1 VCPRSVELLREQK
14 QLLDFLFAMAGSLNP
29 MAAKFQSS
37 ASLIIQQTNKM
48 AMIKLMAGKLHRAR
62 VTAANIDYIGSI
74 SIDSELLDKAHILPM
89 QEVEIVNISNGN
101 RWSTYVLP
109 GAPSSGEICPN
120 GGGALLCEPGDILI
134 IFSYTYVDPTE
145 LDHKAHNATTLVL
158 DANNACISIIEQE
171 LLRINTQLSYACHE
185 HLP

>member
-1 VCPRSVELLREQK
+1 
-14 QLLDFLFAMAGSLNP
+14 MAGLSNP
-29 MAAKFQSS
+29 MATKARSS
-37 ASLIIQQTNKM
+37 ASLIIKQTNKM

-62 VTAANIDYIGSI
+62 VTNANIDYIGSI
-74 SIDSELLDKAHILPM
+74 SIDSELLDKANILPM
-89 QEVEIVNISNGN
+89 QEIEIVNISNGN
-101 RWSTYVLP
+101 RWSTYALP

-134 IFSYTYVDPTE
+134 IFSYAYLDPTE

-158 DANNACISIIEQE
+158 DASNACTSIIEQE
-171 LLRINTQLSYACHE
+171 LLMVNRQLSYASHE